1 MKDKIKAQN
10 ELLINKLITIK
21 DKLKINT
28 PKSSEGKNNSII
40 YQKIRCM
47 YTNIVGKEIKKRRNK
62 NEEKEILNMLASI
75 EIIFN
80 KELEINKYYQINNKE
95 QYEILNSI
103 MIKNKIHEKVM
114 RNKNKLIEMKK
125 LSNQRIIEKAK
136 KKVLLPKI
144 KINWDVYKI
153 KKKNKSQINIYNS
166 NKDNDEIEKDFDF
179 FCYD

>member
-1 MKDKIKAQN
+1 
-10 ELLINKLITIK
+10 
-21 DKLKINT
+21 
-28 PKSSEGKNNSII
+28 
-40 YQKIRCM
+40 M

-75 EIIFN
+75 EITFN